1 MIQPI
6 TDLQKQIRA
15 VMPDNTL
22 NGEQIATDIAEWM
35 VREGYNKLEPLDD
48 VDRVQHIVFYST
60 DDGSLR
66 KDYDVFGWEEKSRKI
81 AERICKW
88 FGKPEI
94 KLPTSKLSPDDIK
107 DGWDA
112 GYVRGWEEYDEGL
125 KRLNGLEAK

>member
-1 MIQPI
+1 MK
-6 TDLQKQIRA
+6 D
-15 VMPDNTL
+15 
-22 NGEQIATDIAEWM
+22 
-35 VREGYNKLEPLDD
+35 NKLVSLD
-48 VDRVQHIVFYST
+48 
-60 DDGSLR
+60 
-66 KDYDVFGWEEKSRKI
+66 EEKLANFIYKKRVNSDSITLAKY
-81 AERICKW
+81 ICFK